1 VQPSAE
7 DAPFDHPLLQARR
20 GGPSCHRLPRL
31 TTIRPQARRELARW
45 RQRAHAIP
53 DPRLRYAVLRPFDA
67 DMSAEGAALFAAL
80 EPAAHRE
87 LVPLLIAYVLL
98 WSCVDA
104 LSEREGGR
112 CGASVLNALVDAL
125 SPERPSRTSEYDG
138 DDLGYLDALV
148 RVCKDG
154 CARLP
159 SWAAA
164 GPHARRLARYGGE
177 VQKINH
183 GPRRCVERR
192 LRAWAHAHAS
202 YPATPWPEL
211 CAAASSPLAVH
222 ALIVLG
228 AKPVA
233 TAAQASDTCAAY
245 FPSFSALGLLG
256 DHLVDRKWD
265 AARAHHSYLRYYD
278 DRETFE
284 RRLRTLVST
293 TSRRFRALDDG
304 ERHAVILGAMV
315 AMFLSEKEAGTAE
328 HRMVSRRVLEAA
340 GPPARLLALLLTTR
354 RRLAERRPVAGPAR
368 ASGR

>member
-1 VQPSAE
+1 
-7 DAPFDHPLLQARR
+7 
-20 GGPSCHRLPRL
+20 
-31 TTIRPQARRELARW
+31 
-45 RQRAHAIP
+45 
-53 DPRLRYAVLRPFDA
+53 
-67 DMSAEGAALFAAL
+67 MSAEGAALFAAL

-138 DDLGYLDALV
+138 DDLGYLGALV
-148 RVCKDG
+148 RVCKAG

-159 SWAAA
+159 SWAVA

-192 LRAWAHAHAS
+192 LRAWARAHAADAS
-202 YPATPWPEL
+202 TNWQEL

-228 AKPVA
+228 AKPAA
-233 TAAQASDTCAAY
+233 TAAQAWETRAAY

-256 DHLVDRKWD
+256 DHLVDRGCD
-265 AARAHHSYLRYYD
+265 AARAQHSYARYYD
-278 DRETFE
+278 DREAFE
-284 RRLRTLVST
+284 RRLQALVGA
-293 TSRRFRALDDG
+293 TSRRLRALEEA
-304 ERHAVILGAMV
+304 ERHAVLLGAMM
-315 AMFLSEKEAGTAE
+315 AMFSSEVGAGTVG
-328 HRMVSRRVLEAA
+328 HPTVSRSVLEAA
-340 GPPARLLALLLTTR
+340 GPPARVVAMLLTTR
-354 RRLAERRPVAGPAR
+354 RRLAGRLPAGGPAR
-368 ASGR
+368 RSVR